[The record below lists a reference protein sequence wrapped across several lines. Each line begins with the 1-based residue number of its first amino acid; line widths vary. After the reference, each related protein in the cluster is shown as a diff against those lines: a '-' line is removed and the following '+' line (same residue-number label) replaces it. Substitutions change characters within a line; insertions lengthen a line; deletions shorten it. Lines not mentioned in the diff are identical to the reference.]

1 MAQVLSAPNRK
12 HSDPVKN
19 AKQRR
24 GRPAKVLSLPN
35 QGRTDSKKREEEQ
48 VAVISMLIL
57 M

>member
-1 MAQVLSAPNRK
+1 MAQALSAPNRMN
-12 HSDPVKN
+12 SNQVKN
-19 AKQRR
+19 VKPKG

-35 QGRTDSKKREEEQ
+35 QERAESKKREEDQ